1 VVITF
6 SYAVELRFSC
16 EKGEA
21 RKWCRSRCGRPDLLN
36 LAYFHPPFPSALP
49 SGLALTPLGSRLSLV
64 TTGNSVWTIGPKVA
78 KNRNSAFD
86 GLNDGSHMLDLND
99 FFYFVQ
105 VVDRGGFTAAGRTL
119 RVPKSTLS
127 HRIQDLE
134 NNLGVRLL
142 NRTSRR
148 FGMTDAGEDFYRHA
162 VAMLREAEL
171 AETTIRHR
179 LTEPTGTV
187 RCTAGI
193 ATMQFAMADII
204 ADFLVRYP
212 KVNVVAHASDRMID
226 IVGENYDLAVRA
238 HSDPLPDSNLVQRTL
253 TPAPWFLFAGSGYLD
268 ANGEPRSPQDLQNHP
283 SLFMMRSGVAPVW
296 RLRHAREARD
306 EVVMPLTPRLL
317 GDEIIGLQQA
327 AIRGLGVVALPGYI
341 CRAAVRSGALRRV
354 LPDWLAGDSTITAL
368 IPYRQGL
375 LPSVRVFLDHLAT
388 ELPKIVL
395 M

>member
-1 VVITF
+1 
-6 SYAVELRFSC
+6 
-16 EKGEA
+16 
-21 RKWCRSRCGRPDLLN
+21 
-36 LAYFHPPFPSALP
+36 
-49 SGLALTPLGSRLSLV
+49 
-64 TTGNSVWTIGPKVA
+64 
-78 KNRNSAFD
+78 
-86 GLNDGSHMLDLND
+86 MLDLND

-127 HRIQDLE
+127 HRMQELE
-134 NNLGVRLL
+134 TNLGVRLL
-142 NRTSRR
+142 NRTSRC
-148 FGMTDAGEDFYRHA
+148 FGLTDAGEDFYRHA

-171 AETTIRHR
+171 AETMTRHR

-187 RCTAGI
+187 RCTAGL
-193 ATMQFAMADII
+193 ATMQFALADII

-226 IVGENYDLAVRA
+226 IVGENYDLAIRA

-253 TPAPWFLFAGSGYLD
+253 APAPWCLFAGSDYLD
-268 ANGEPRSPQDLQNHP
+268 ANGEPKSPQDLQNHP
-283 SLFMMRSGVAPVW
+283 SLFLMRSGVAPVW

-327 AIRGLGVVALPGYI
+327 AIKGLGVVALPDYI
-341 CRAAVRSGALRRV
+341 CRVAVRSGALRRV

-375 LPSVRVFLDHLAT
+375 LPSVRCFLDHLAT
-388 ELPKIVL
+388 EFPKTVL